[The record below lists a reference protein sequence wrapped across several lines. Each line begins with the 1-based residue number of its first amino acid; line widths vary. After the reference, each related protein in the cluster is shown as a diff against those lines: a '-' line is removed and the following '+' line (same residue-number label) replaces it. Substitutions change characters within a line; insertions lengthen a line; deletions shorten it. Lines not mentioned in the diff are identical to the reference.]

1 MASDRSRV
9 LITGITGRVGSHLA
23 AELLAREVAVRGLV
37 MPDDPLRAKVDSAV
51 EVVEGSLDDSAALM
65 SAVSDVSHIVHLAAV
80 ILYQLHQDNLIWQ
93 VNVEGTRNLM
103 QAIQQRPPS
112 PLRLLFASSDQVYP
126 GPFPQYT
133 PTDENHP
140 LEPTT
145 AYGVSKLIGEELTRH
160 TARVVPNCRF
170 TIVRFCHNQT
180 WQEILDPH
188 GFFAERQFYV
198 KGRLSWLLD
207 SGRTDFVTTESIR
220 RLQAVDSDDNPL
232 LLGLT
237 DAGQPLT
244 MDIMDT
250 RDIAVG
256 LVPALFKPEASNNAY
271 NFAPE
276 QPVSQ
281 AEVIPYMGKALSKR
295 WVEVRL
301 PGAPARSN
309 LSGAKALRELGV
321 GARYSVFD
329 MIDEAS
335 RVCRVP
341 R

>member
-1 MASDRSRV
+1 MANNPSRV

-23 AELLAREVAVRGLV
+23 AELLEQDVAVRGLV
-37 MPDDPLRAKVDSAV
+37 MPGDRLRSEVDPAV
-51 EVVEGSLDDSAALM
+51 EVVEGDLEDSAALDA
-65 SAVSDVSHIVHLAAV
+65 AVANVSHIAHLAAV
-80 ILYQLHQDNLIWQ
+80 ILYQPHQDDLIWQ

-103 QAIQQRPPS
+103 RAIQQRPPS

-126 GPFPQYT
+126 GPFPRYT
-133 PTDENHP
+133 PTDEEHP

-145 AYGVSKLIGEELTRH
+145 TYGVSKLIGEELTRH

-198 KGRLSWLLD
+198 KGRLAWLVD
-207 SGRTDFVTTESIR
+207 SGRTDPATTESIR
-220 RLQAVDSDDNPL
+220 RLQAVDTDDNPL
-232 LLGLT
+232 LLSLT
-237 DAGQPLT
+237 DTGDPLALD
-244 MDIMDT
+244 MMDT
-250 RDIAVG
+250 RDIAAG
-256 LVPALFKPEASNNAY
+256 LVPALFRPEARDNVY

-276 QPVSQ
+276 TTVSFT
-281 AEVIPYMGKALSKR
+281 EVVPYMGKVLDKR
-295 WVEVRL
+295 WVEVKL
-301 PGAPARSN
+301 PGTPARSN
-309 LSGAKALRELGV
+309 LSGAKAMRDLEV

-335 RVCRVP
+335 QAGIGR
-341 R
+341 

>member
-1 MASDRSRV
+1 MASDRSHV
-9 LITGITGRVGSHLA
+9 LITGITGRVGSHLT
-23 AELLAREVAVRGLV
+23 AELLARDVAVRGLV
-37 MPDDPLRAKVDSAV
+37 MPDDPLRSEVDPAV
-51 EVVEGSLDDSAALM
+51 EVVEGSLDDSVALDT
-65 SAVSDVSHIVHLAAV
+65 AVADVSHIVHLAAV
-80 ILYQLHQDNLIWQ
+80 ILYQPHQEDLIWQ

-103 QAIQQRPPS
+103 RAIQQRPPS

-133 PTDENHP
+133 PTDEDHP

-160 TARVVPNCRF
+160 TARTVPHCRF

-198 KGRLSWLLD
+198 KGRLAWLLD
-207 SGRTDFVTTESIR
+207 SGRTDPVTTEAIR
-220 RLQAVDSDDNPL
+220 RLQAVDADDNPL

-237 DAGQPLT
+237 DTGEPLT
-244 MDIMDT
+244 LDMMDT
-250 RDIAVG
+250 RDIAAG
-256 LVPALFKPEASNNAY
+256 LVPALFRPEARDNVY
-271 NFAPE
+271 NFAPD
-276 QPVSQ
+276 STASL
-281 AEVIPYMGKALSKR
+281 AEVVPYMGRALGKR

-301 PGAPARSN
+301 PGAPANSN
-309 LSGAKALRELGV
+309 LSGAKAMRDLGV

-329 MIDEAS
+329 MIDEA
-335 RVCRVP
+335 RQVGLGR
-341 R
+341 